1 MTRITLLLLTVGA
14 LAYAVWLVLRGKPL
28 PQTSGTRGLKR
39 RFLLATLLFVG
50 LLSQASAGQSAAAS
64 DPNTPSPVVAPEDVW
79 VTIKTVWRTLDP
91 NQAEVF
97 RQHLETAVADGE
109 MRQRVA
115 DILSTAFAQI
125 AAQYELTHLPPASE
139 SQGGSGATTKKRSLG
154 NYPEFSSENAF
165 QEIQWLRYTRE
176 HGGLESASRSVHPVL
191 AKEIEMMWLLGR
203 TPKEWPL
210 ADALWERYWTSTAL
224 STPIDSAAVAAK
236 IIVESEGGA
245 VPSLTAAAR
254 LQTMQDQVKNL
265 LTVGPAFSDWR
276 TGSVSPS
283 ITSMLQEMKL
293 IDPPARAP
301 CYRSLPRVTER
312 TAELKDLQAVL
323 LQKCMDANVI
333 DEQIGAWAADPNGAD
348 ANGNNSLTVPLPV
361 DFAVEKEIRAYQ
373 KEVRCVMVELY
384 NRGEVPSSFVRDM
397 ELAADIEILPVR
409 PNEARRRDMSYF
421 LRALLDC
428 PSKEPLAKALEDRDL
443 IPPAQ
448 NHRVITSIYDN
459 ACDAEPDPN
468 RVTEFISWLDDGAK
482 VILEDDQYLIW
493 PAFLLPSEDLDYRM
507 AMRRVCRVLARLGYT
522 NTQWLSAVEKAI
534 GIPVVATISEE
545 ATQTIVIQPPGPP
558 R

>member
-1 MTRITLLLLTVGA
+1 
-14 LAYAVWLVLRGKPL
+14 
-28 PQTSGTRGLKR
+28 
-39 RFLLATLLFVG
+39 
-50 LLSQASAGQSAAAS
+50 
-64 DPNTPSPVVAPEDVW
+64 
-79 VTIKTVWRTLDP
+79 
-91 NQAEVF
+91 
-97 RQHLETAVADGE
+97 
-109 MRQRVA
+109 
-115 DILSTAFAQI
+115 
-125 AAQYELTHLPPASE
+125 
-139 SQGGSGATTKKRSLG
+139 
-154 NYPEFSSENAF
+154 
-165 QEIQWLRYTRE
+165 
-176 HGGLESASRSVHPVL
+176 
-191 AKEIEMMWLLGR
+191 
-203 TPKEWPL
+203 
-210 ADALWERYWTSTAL
+210 
-224 STPIDSAAVAAK
+224 
-236 IIVESEGGA
+236 
-245 VPSLTAAAR
+245 
-254 LQTMQDQVKNL
+254 
-265 LTVGPAFSDWR
+265 
-276 TGSVSPS
+276 
-283 ITSMLQEMKL
+283 
-293 IDPPARAP
+293 
-301 CYRSLPRVTER
+301 
-312 TAELKDLQAVL
+312 
-323 LQKCMDANVI
+323 
-333 DEQIGAWAADPNGAD
+333 
-348 ANGNNSLTVPLPV
+348 
-361 DFAVEKEIRAYQ
+361 
-373 KEVRCVMVELY
+373 LY